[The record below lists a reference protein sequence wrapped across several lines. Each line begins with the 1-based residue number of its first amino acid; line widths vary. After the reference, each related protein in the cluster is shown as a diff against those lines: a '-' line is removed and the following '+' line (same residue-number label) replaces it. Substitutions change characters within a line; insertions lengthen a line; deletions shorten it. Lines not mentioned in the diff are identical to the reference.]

1 MAIHIVM
8 DHSGDTRHEF
18 DANDAKALLEA
29 EARFEQLVGAGF
41 TAANRKQSGEPTL
54 IRKFD
59 PTAEETLFFPRL
71 VGG

>member
-8 DHSGDTRHEF
+8 DHSGDTRHKF
-18 DANDAKALLEA
+18 DVHDSKALLEA
-29 EARFEQLVGAGF
+29 EARFKQLVGAGF
-41 TAANRKQSGEPTL
+41 TAASRNQSGEPAV

-59 PTAEETLFFPRL
+59 PAAEETLFFPRL

>member
-1 MAIHIVM
+1 MAIQIVM

-18 DANDAKALLEA
+18 DVSDAKALREA

-41 TAANRKQSGEPTL
+41 TAANRNQSGEPEL
-54 IRKFD
+54 LRKFD
-59 PTAEETLFFPRL
+59 PAAEETLFFPRL